1 MALETLTTTVLEFL
15 ESFVQLQ
22 QQSINL
28 SQNSSAAFAAVSKTK
43 DCRPRKGSNY
53 GGIMASESHQAMLK
67 FQRKS
72 INSLNFAEPVEE
84 RYLDNF
90 VIDI

>member
-1 MALETLTTTVLEFL
+1 
-15 ESFVQLQ
+15 
-22 QQSINL
+22 
-28 SQNSSAAFAAVSKTK
+28 
-43 DCRPRKGSNY
+43 
-53 GGIMASESHQAMLK
+53 MASESHQAMLK

-72 INSLNFAEPVEE
+72 INSLNFAELVEE

>member
-15 ESFVQLQ
+15 KSFFQLQ
-22 QQSINL
+22 QHL

-53 GGIMASESHQAMLK
+53 GGIVASESHQAMLK